1 MSAAKPQR
9 AVSGSAADAPA
20 QDLLS
25 QDLLAE
31 VHRLRRDLALA
42 QERIAELEARADVDP
57 LLDVLNRRGFERE
70 LTRSLAY
77 FARYGTRAGLIFIDL
92 DGFKPINDIYGHTA
106 GDALLK
112 AVAATLVS
120 RVRAS
125 DVVARLGGD
134 EFCVLMW
141 NADEELVAAKAGDI
155 ETIIA
160 QARIGL
166 GGGQLSVGASAGG
179 VALRAGITAADLIA
193 EADRAMYARKKEK
206 RA

>member
-1 MSAAKPQR
+1 VAVQKPQR
-9 AVSGSAADAPA
+9 IAQPSDADASSRE
-20 QDLLS
+20 LF
-25 QDLLAE
+25 AE
-31 VHRLRRDLALA
+31 VVRLRRALA
-42 QERIAELEARADVDP
+42 EANERVAELEARADVDP

-77 FARYGTRAGLIFIDL
+77 FERYGTRAGLIFIDL

-141 NADEELVAAKAGDI
+141 NADENLVLSKAIEL

-160 QARIGL
+160 RARVEYNGA
-166 GGGQLSVGASAGG
+166 QLSVGASAGG
-179 VALRAGITAADLIA
+179 VALRTAVTAADLIA
-193 EADRAMYARKKEK
+193 EADRAMYVRKKSK

>member
-1 MSAAKPQR
+1 MPANKPQR
-9 AVSGSAADAPA
+9 RMSDEFPDAAGN
-20 QDLLS
+20 DLK
-25 QDLLAE
+25 AE
-31 VHRLRRDLALA
+31 VMRLRRELVRAE
-42 QERIAELEARADVDP
+42 ERIAELEARADVDP

-77 FARYGTRAGLIFIDL
+77 LKRYGTAAGLIFIDL

-112 AVAATLVS
+112 GIAATLVS

-141 NADEELVAAKAGDI
+141 NADEALIAAKATEL

-160 QARIGL
+160 QARVELNGFH
-166 GGGQLSVGASAGG
+166 LSVGASAGG
-179 VALRAGITAADLIA
+179 VALRADRAAADLIA
-193 EADRAMYARKKEK
+193 EADRAMYARKKAK

>member
-1 MSAAKPQR
+1 MSPPKPQR
-9 AVSGSAADAPA
+9 AVTEDVPDAPP
-20 QDLLS
+20 QE
-25 QDLLAE
+25 LLAE
-31 VHRLRRDLALA
+31 VRQLRRDLAHA

-77 FARYGTRAGLIFIDL
+77 FERYGTRAGLIFIDL

-112 AVAATLVS
+112 AVAATLVA

-141 NADEELVAAKAGDI
+141 NADQNLVAAKALEL

-160 QARIGL
+160 QARIEYNGAN
-166 GGGQLSVGASAGG
+166 LSVGASAGG
-179 VALRAGITAADLIA
+179 VALRAGITAAELIA
-193 EADRAMYARKKEK
+193 EADRAMYARKKAK

>member
-1 MSAAKPQR
+1 MAIQKPQR
-9 AVSGSAADAPA
+9 IAQPSDADADA
-20 QDLLS
+20 SSRELF
-25 QDLLAE
+25 AE
-31 VHRLRRDLALA
+31 VVRLRRALA
-42 QERIAELEARADVDP
+42 EANERVAELEARADVDP

-77 FARYGTRAGLIFIDL
+77 FERYGTQAGLIFIDL

-141 NADEELVAAKAGDI
+141 NAEESRVLSKALEL

-160 QARIGL
+160 RARVEYNGA
-166 GGGQLSVGASAGG
+166 QLSVGASAGG
-179 VALRAGITAADLIA
+179 VALRTAVTAADLIA
-193 EADRAMYARKKEK
+193 EADRAMYVRKKSK

>member
-1 MSAAKPQR
+1 MAVQKPQR
-9 AVSGSAADAPA
+9 IVQPGDADAS
-20 QDLLS
+20 S
-25 QDLLAE
+25 QELFAE
-31 VHRLRRDLALA
+31 VVRLRRALA
-42 QERIAELEARADVDP
+42 EANERVAELEARADVDP

-77 FARYGTRAGLIFIDL
+77 FERYGTRAGLIFIDL

-141 NADEELVAAKAGDI
+141 NADENLVLSKAIEL

-160 QARIGL
+160 RARVEYNGA
-166 GGGQLSVGASAGG
+166 QLSVGASAGG
-179 VALRAGITAADLIA
+179 VALRTAVTAADLIA
-193 EADRAMYARKKEK
+193 EADRAMYVRKKSK

>member
-1 MSAAKPQR
+1 VTAHNPQR
-9 AVSGSAADAPA
+9 TA
-20 QDLLS
+20 QD
-25 QDLLAE
+25 DPAETPPRELLAE
-31 VHRLRRDLALA
+31 VVRLRRALA
-42 QERIAELEARADVDP
+42 DANERIAELEARADVDP

-77 FARYGTRAGLIFIDL
+77 FERYGTRAGLIFIDL

-112 AVAATLVS
+112 AVAATLVA

-141 NADEELVAAKAGDI
+141 NADEELVAAKAYELEG
-155 ETIIA
+155 IIA
-160 QARIGL
+160 RARVEFNGA
-166 GGGQLSVGASAGG
+166 QLSVGASAGG
-179 VALRAGITAADLIA
+179 VALRNGVNAIDLIA
-193 EADRAMYARKKEK
+193 EADRAMYVRKKAK
-206 RA
+206 RK

>member
-1 MSAAKPQR
+1 MKHDHS
-9 AVSGSAADAPA
+9 DAPPHE
-20 QDLLS
+20 
-25 QDLLAE
+25 LLAE
-31 VHRLRRDLALA
+31 VRRLRRELSLA
-42 QERIAELEARADVDP
+42 QERIAELEVRADVDP

-92 DGFKPINDIYGHTA
+92 DGFKPINDIYGHTV

-120 RVRAS
+120 KVRAS

-134 EFCVLMW
+134 EFCILMW
-141 NADEELVAAKAGDI
+141 NADQNLVAAKALDL

-160 QARIGL
+160 QAHIDHNGAN
-166 GGGQLSVGASAGG
+166 LSVGASAGG
-179 VALRAGITAADLIA
+179 VALRAGVTAADLIV
-193 EADRAMYARKKEK
+193 EADRAMYARKKSK
-206 RA
+206 RT

>member
-1 MSAAKPQR
+1 MPAQEPQR
-9 AVSGSAADAPA
+9 IAQQSDVDAPPHKLVA
-20 QDLLS
+20 EMERLRR
-25 QDLLAE
+25 LLAE
-31 VHRLRRDLALA
+31 AN
-42 QERIAELEARADVDP
+42 ERVAELEARADVDP

-77 FARYGTRAGLIFIDL
+77 FDRYGTSAGLIFIDL

-112 AVAATLVS
+112 AVAATLVA

-141 NADEELVAAKAGDI
+141 NADADMVATKALELEA
-155 ETIIA
+155 IIA
-160 QARIGL
+160 QARVEFNGAH
-166 GGGQLSVGASAGG
+166 LSVGASAGG
-179 VALRAGITAADLIA
+179 VALRAGVTAADLIA
-193 EADRAMYARKKEK
+193 DADGAMYARKKTK
-206 RA
+206 RT

>member
-1 MSAAKPQR
+1 MSDEFPDAA
-9 AVSGSAADAPA
+9 GN
-20 QDLLS
+20 DLK
-25 QDLLAE
+25 AE
-31 VHRLRRDLALA
+31 VMRLRRELVRAE
-42 QERIAELEARADVDP
+42 ERIAELEARADVDP

-77 FARYGTRAGLIFIDL
+77 LKRYGTAAGLIFIDL

-112 AVAATLVS
+112 GIAATLVS

-141 NADEELVAAKAGDI
+141 NADEALIAAKATEL

-160 QARIGL
+160 QARVELNGFH
-166 GGGQLSVGASAGG
+166 LSVGASAGG
-179 VALRAGITAADLIA
+179 VALRADRAAADLIA
-193 EADRAMYARKKEK
+193 EADRAMYARKKAK

>member
-1 MSAAKPQR
+1 MPAAKPQR
-9 AVSGSAADAPA
+9 AVTEDRPDAPP
-20 QDLLS
+20 QELLE
-25 QDLLAE
+25 E
-31 VHRLRRDLALA
+31 VRRLRRDLVHA

-141 NADEELVAAKAGDI
+141 NADQNLVAAKALDL
-155 ETIIA
+155 EAIIA
-160 QARIGL
+160 QARIEYSGAN
-166 GGGQLSVGASAGG
+166 LSVGASAGG
-179 VALRAGITAADLIA
+179 VALRAGITAAELIA
-193 EADRAMYARKKEK
+193 EADRAMYARKKSK
-206 RA
+206 RG

>member
-1 MSAAKPQR
+1 VPAHKPQR
-9 AVSGSAADAPA
+9 NAKHESSDAPPHE
-20 QDLLS
+20 
-25 QDLLAE
+25 LLAE
-31 VHRLRRDLALA
+31 VVRLKRALA
-42 QERIAELEARADVDP
+42 DANERIAELEARADVDP

-77 FARYGTRAGLIFIDL
+77 FERYGTRAGLIFIDL

-134 EFCVLMW
+134 EFCILMW
-141 NADEELVAAKAGDI
+141 NAEPSMVATKALEL

-160 QARIGL
+160 QARVEFNGAH
-166 GGGQLSVGASAGG
+166 LSVGASAGG
-179 VALRAGITAADLIA
+179 VPLRAGVVATDLIA
-193 EADRAMYARKKEK
+193 EADRAMYARKKVK
-206 RA
+206 RG

>member
-1 MSAAKPQR
+1 MPAQKPQR
-9 AVSGSAADAPA
+9 TAKHDNPDVPP
-20 QDLLS
+20 QELLS
-25 QDLLAE
+25 EVVRLKRALAE
-31 VHRLRRDLALA
+31 AHD
-42 QERIAELEARADVDP
+42 RIAELEARADVDP

-77 FARYGTRAGLIFIDL
+77 FERYGTRAGLIFIDL

-141 NADEELVAAKAGDI
+141 NADQIMIAAKALEL

-160 QARIGL
+160 QARVEYNGAH
-166 GGGQLSVGASAGG
+166 LSVGASAGG
-179 VALRAGITAADLIA
+179 VALRSGVCAGDLIA
-193 EADRAMYARKKEK
+193 EADRAMYARKKTK
-206 RA
+206 RN